1 MDLMVNRIKTRPNI
15 AKLIIALNQSITT
28 LVYILYPVILLM
40 LIYKKDT
47 RFWFLFVVPMISFV
61 ILSVFRKKLNAPRP
75 YEVFDYEPILK
86 KETEVASFPSRHV
99 FSIFVI
105 SSGIFYIQPLLGS
118 VLLVFGVILA
128 LCRFLGGVHFLRDVI
143 AGALCGVFPWAL
155 LWAIGLI

>member
-1 MDLMVNRIKTRPNI
+1 MDLIVNRIKARPNI

-86 KETEVASFPSRHV
+86 KETEGASFPSRHV

-105 SSGIFYIQPLLGS
+105 SSGIFYIQPILGS

-143 AGALCGVFPWAL
+143 AGALCGIFPWVL